1 MDDGEDVEFSAE
13 TDPRNGKGVQDGPLE
28 RVVATIVEKIH
39 GISLAIAVV
48 RYRHSY
54 IAYS

>member
-1 MDDGEDVEFSAE
+1 LDDGEDVEFSAE